1 MFSDCDQEKLVIY
14 ARLGSTAEQFA
25 RDHGIKIGYSF
36 EEVCAFWVDEPQT
49 ASISPG
55 KSQDALI
62 HEETSGED
70 AELDEAYIL
79 ALQQKYENDEIT
91 EDDMT
96 LEEMKAVHLL
106 YQKQISELR
115 ETLRKKLDRF

>member
-1 MFSDCDQEKLVIY
+1 MKRP
-14 ARLGSTAEQFA
+14 A
-25 RDHGIKIGYSF
+25 
-36 EEVCAFWVDEPQT
+36 
-49 ASISPG
+49 
-55 KSQDALI
+55 
-62 HEETSGED
+62 GED